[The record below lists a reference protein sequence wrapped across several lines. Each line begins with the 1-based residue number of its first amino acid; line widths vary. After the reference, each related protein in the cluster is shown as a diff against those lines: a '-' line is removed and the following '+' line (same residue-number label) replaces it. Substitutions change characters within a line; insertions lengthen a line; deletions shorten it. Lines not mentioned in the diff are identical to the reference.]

1 MDAYTDRPEVV
12 LAFEAPLA
20 FTAPVLAPV
29 ALIVHVSFGCCWR
42 AEGEVATLALEFRA
56 PVAALVHV
64 LTGGILCPEQVV
76 AGFSLPM
83 AYSVHVLL
91 CGMPVTKCP
100 VASLAVDHI
109 VYETATFKT
118 RNSR

>member
-1 MDAYTDRPEVV
+1 MHTDCSEVI

-29 ALIVHVSFGCCWR
+29 AILMHVSFGCCQGV
-42 AEGEVATLALEFRA
+42 EHGVATLAVEFRA
-56 PVAALVHV
+56 PVAVLIHM
-64 LTGGILCPEQVV
+64 LTGGILCPIKFV
-76 AGFSLPM
+76 AGFALPM

-100 VASLAVDHI
+100 VTSFVVDHI
-109 VYETATFKT
+109 NCKAAKFEKKAE
-118 RNSR
+118 